1 LGIIQYGKAM
11 KFLRLIGFVVL
22 VGLSSIVG
30 YSQNPI
36 ERLSQS
42 WQRTVDTKFPNSVLD
57 NDLYLGGLSEV
68 EHVDYFVSIKD
79 VNLSD
84 RKISP
89 WLMKYDYKD
98 NTVSLGKW
106 EINRDDKKMR
116 TLVVSVYNSNI
127 DVLQNYSNFVKKQY
141 IVPESIGEGVL
152 DLLDR
157 LEKIKK
163 EK

>member
-1 LGIIQYGKAM
+1 
-11 KFLRLIGFVVL
+11 
-22 VGLSSIVG
+22 
-30 YSQNPI
+30 
-36 ERLSQS
+36 
-42 WQRTVDTKFPNSVLD
+42 
-57 NDLYLGGLSEV
+57 
-68 EHVDYFVSIKD
+68 
-79 VNLSD
+79 
-84 RKISP
+84 
-89 WLMKYDYKD
+89 
-98 NTVSLGKW
+98 LGKW